1 MKVSLIVVNY
11 ESKDE
16 TLKLIE
22 SAKKVKVFENFEI
35 IVLDNSEEGEF
46 FKEEKIKYLNKNKNL
61 GYGGGINA
69 GSEISEGKY
78 LFFLNPD
85 VEFIEPLDGLL
96 NLFDEKTIACCPLM
110 IPHKNFQ
117 FRKLPNFFYF
127 TYDFLGFSNFFP
139 NFFITKKYFYEP
151 VPEIPFGVEQPAGA
165 ALLMRKDKFFEIGKF
180 DEEFFPVYFEDVD
193 LCFRIKENGYKIIC
207 NPNLKVKHKIG
218 HSAKKMTK
226 EEFFKIY
233 SKNALRYFKKRSK
246 NIFFYKSMILLG
258 LFLRA
263 IKGKIALKTLKEF
276 LNFKI

>member
-11 ESKDE
+11 KSKDE
-16 TLKLIE
+16 TLNLIE
-22 SAKKVKVFENFEI
+22 SATKIKVFEEFEI
-35 IVLDNSEEGEF
+35 IIVDNSGE
-46 FKEEKIKYLNKNKNL
+46 KEFLKRQKIKYLNKNKNL

-69 GSEISEGKY
+69 GSEISEGEY

-85 VEFIEPLDGLL
+85 VEFIEPLERLL

-110 IPHKNFQ
+110 ISHKNFQ

-151 VPEIPFGVEQPAGA
+151 IPNYPFEVEQPAGA
-165 ALLMRKDKFFEIGKF
+165 ALLIKKDKFFEIGKF

-207 NPNLKVKHKIG
+207 DPNLKIKHKIG
-218 HSAKKMTK
+218 HSAKQMTRDQ
-226 EEFFKIY
+226 FFKIY
-233 SKNALRYFKKRSK
+233 SKNALRYFKKRGK
-246 NIFFYKSMILLG
+246 NIYFYKSIILLG
-258 LFLRA
+258 LFLRT
-263 IKGKIALKTLKEF
+263 IKGKIPLKFLKEF
-276 LNFKI
+276 LIFKI